1 MSSVSEYT
9 TSKNPEEM
17 AMDFLASQEAGEA
30 PRAED
35 YESKLEIPAQRQE
48 FRELV
53 EAATLAQKHFPA
65 QLRSEHLLDGRYRL
79 RKELGRGGMGKVWAA
94 WDEEMER
101 QVAVKVMSMVT
112 SGREDL
118 EQFLNRERRALAKV
132 NHPGSVAIHA
142 AGRDGDDFY
151 LVMDLIEGTS
161 IEDCMAMLSERRGE
175 SLEAPSTKDLEKAIG
190 VSTPSGRSALYDP
203 KSYFRS
209 AARICSEILRA
220 LEAAHQQG
228 IVHRDIKP
236 SNIMLTGGGHP
247 VLLDFGLAA
256 LRDQRTTNVT
266 ERLIGTVNYLAPEQI
281 QHNKV
286 GVDVRSDIY
295 QLGLVLYD
303 MITLEPAYA
312 PEEIGEILNKVRRG
326 EFALPHKRMPGL
338 PRELQDICL
347 KAMECNP
354 KLRYQTARHFRE
366 DLDRFLSGD
375 ELPIACRGKMGSA
388 IRNGRYMMRRHKVPV
403 MVAAALVIGLAPSL
417 MFWQDMNSQV
427 EVVDTATTARG
438 LDITVQASRAQAVL
452 AMLKLSQ
459 SDGEEAVYLP
469 LKFKSPGQ
477 SEGSYAQTVLLGE
490 SKHSLEAGK
499 ENFDW
504 SDGQEPNL
512 IFCEADTQEKLGKLV
527 EAWGEFD
534 QLLQGEIGDF
544 NAGVP
549 ESQLAAVLDQI
560 NQGGARGAGQN
571 PEAVSVSPEDL
582 LAGNSDTE
590 GLIIRSLPI
599 R

>member
-1 MSSVSEYT
+1 MSSVSDYT
-9 TSKNPEEM
+9 TGKNPEEV
-17 AMDFLASQEAGEA
+17 ALDYLASQEAGEA
-30 PRAED
+30 PRPED
-35 YESKLEIPAQRQE
+35 YESKLEIPAQRKE

-53 EAATLAQKHFPA
+53 EAATLAQSHFPD
-65 QLRSEHLLDGRYRL
+65 QLRSDHLLDGRYRL
-79 RKELGRGGMGKVWAA
+79 CKELGRGGMGKVWSA
-94 WDEEMER
+94 WDEELER

-112 SGREDL
+112 SGRDDL

-151 LVMDLIEGTS
+151 LVMDLVEGRS
-161 IEDCMAMLSERRGE
+161 IEDCMATLADGRGE
-175 SLEAPSTKDLEKAIG
+175 SLEAPSSKDLEKAIG
-190 VSTPSGRSALYDP
+190 VSTPTGRSALYDA

-209 AARICSEILRA
+209 VTRISVEILRA

-256 LRDQRTTNVT
+256 LRDQRSTNVT

-303 MITLEPAYA
+303 MVTLEPAYA
-312 PEEIGEILNKVRRG
+312 PEEIGEILSKVRRG
-326 EFALPHKRMPGL
+326 EFALPHKLMPGL

-354 KLRYQTARHFRE
+354 KLRYQSAREFRE
-366 DLDRFLSGD
+366 DLERLLSGA

-388 IRNGRYMMRRHKVPV
+388 IRNGRYMVRRHKVPV
-403 MVAAALVIGLAPSL
+403 MVAAALVIGLTPSL
-417 MFWQDMNSQV
+417 IFWQDMNSKV
-427 EVVDTATTARG
+427 EVLQTAKTSSRG

-452 AMLKLSQ
+452 AMLEIQ
-459 SDGEEAVYLP
+459 PAVDGERFYLP
-469 LKFKSPGQ
+469 MMFMKKN
-477 SEGSYAQTVLLGE
+477 EGSYSQTVLLGK
-490 SKHSLEAGK
+490 SNLSLEVTK
-499 ENFDW
+499 EGFDW
-504 SDGQEPNL
+504 SQSEAPEL
-512 IFCEADTQEKLGKLV
+512 IFCEAETQEKLGKLV
-527 EAWGEFD
+527 EAWEIFEAELRGE
-534 QLLQGEIGDF
+534 LGDF

-549 ESQLAAVLDQI
+549 EDDLEKVLDQV
-560 NQGGARGAGQN
+560 NTLSRGGTQD
-571 PEAVSVSPEDL
+571 PEAIGVTADELLGKVDSP
-582 LAGNSDTE
+582 E
-590 GLIIRSLPI
+590 GLIIKRMTI

>member
-1 MSSVSEYT
+1 MSSVSEYNT
-9 TSKNPEEM
+9 PTNPEEV
-17 AMDFLASQEAGEA
+17 AMDYLASQEAGEA
-30 PRAED
+30 PRPED
-35 YESKLEIPAQRQE
+35 YESKLEIPEQRKE
-48 FRELV
+48 FRELIA
-53 EAATLAQKHFPA
+53 AATLAQSHFPA

-101 QVAVKVMSMVT
+101 LVAVKVMSMVT

-142 AGRDGDDFY
+142 AGRDGDDYY
-151 LVMDLIEGTS
+151 LVMDLIEGNS

-175 SLEAPSTKDLEKAIG
+175 SLETPSSRDLEKAIG
-190 VSTPSGRSALYDP
+190 VSTPSGRSALYDA

-209 AARICSEILRA
+209 VARICTEILRA

-247 VLLDFGLAA
+247 VLLDFGLAS

-303 MITLEPAYA
+303 MVTLEPAYA
-312 PEEIGEILNKVRRG
+312 PEEIGEILSKVRRG

-354 KLRYQTARHFRE
+354 KLRYQTAKDFRE
-366 DLDRFLSGD
+366 DLERFLSGA

-403 MVAAALVIGLAPSL
+403 MVAAALVIGLAPSI

-427 EVVDTATTARG
+427 EVIETATTERG

-452 AMLKLSQ
+452 AMLELSRP
-459 SDGEEAVYLP
+459 DGELPVYLP
-469 LKFKSPGQ
+469 LKFMSPGQ
-477 SEGSYAQTVLLGE
+477 SQGSYAQTVLLGE
-490 SKHSLEAGK
+490 SKLSLETNR

-504 SDGQEPNL
+504 SQGTEPNL

-527 EAWGEFD
+527 AAWGEFD
-534 QLLQGEIGDF
+534 LLLQGEAGEFD
-544 NAGVP
+544 AGV
-549 ESQLAAVLDQI
+549 SQADLAAILDQV
-560 NQGGARGAGQN
+560 NQGGSRGAGQH
-571 PEAVSVSPEDL
+571 PDAISVSADEL
-582 LAGNSDTE
+582 LAGNVRSE
-590 GLIIRSLPI
+590 GLVIRSLPI